1 LFINNGFKKDCM
13 KLYSQLGLLIALC
26 TMITVHAMEP
36 GEIIITEV
44 PFLKEI
50 IVSDMTPVQ
59 TFNYPTFEQE
69 LKLRL
74 NKHPNNF
81 EELNKS
87 CQYMVFKVIGRNLI
101 PQTLSSDKSFGEQ
114 LINFNYIDLLSQF
127 LDHVPIEGRDREY
140 RQWLTFGIKDN
151 NASAV
156 KVILDHIPD
165 DFVSVSDV
173 SLALDS
179 FVEENSLPMIKLL
192 LTRNVNLKS
201 NIGADLLVKVAK
213 EDLRPSLVNDEDK
226 KPYIRILMISGV
238 DHQAFETPWEQADV
252 ILTPKNLANKALKI
266 FMSNVAAARDGLLNI
281 VQKNE
286 MKIAFIGIGDYSRRQ
301 IKDICGNNLLFYALL
316 GKNKAVA
323 DKLLSLWPKMLWEKN
338 FEGKAIID
346 HEQAMQNFTE
356 MYLQDD
362 ELKPLAIMFSYLLKK
377 IS

>member
-1 LFINNGFKKDCM
+1 M

-26 TMITVHAMEP
+26 TFVVTVHPM
-36 GEIIITEV
+36 GKLC
-44 PFLKEI
+44 FDL
-50 IVSDMTPVQ
+50 SPVQ
-59 TFNYPTFEQE
+59 TLNYPTFEQE

-74 NKHPNNF
+74 NKYPNNF

-87 CQYMVFKVIGRNLI
+87 CQHMAYQIRGRDLI
-101 PQTLSSDKSFGEQ
+101 PIQILSSDKSFGEQ

-127 LDHVPIEGRDREY
+127 LDHAPIEGRDREY

-173 SLALDS
+173 SLALDF

-301 IKDICGNNLLFYALL
+301 IKDIHGNNLLYYALL